1 MHHQEIECDPDN
13 KKGAKD
19 AGDQV
24 ALAKKLEGE
33 QSATSPIL
41 ELHGNLK
48 KAVESSKKGSQEG
61 EDLSC

>member
-1 MHHQEIECDPDN
+1 MHHQEIECNPEY

-19 AGDQV
+19 AADQV
-24 ALAKKLEGE
+24 ALAKSSRAN

-41 ELHGNLK
+41 ERHGDLK
-48 KAVESSKKGSQEG
+48 KAVESSKKGSQEE